1 MKKYKLTI
9 EYDDV
14 SEKIISIEE
23 EFTEPE
29 KHPSISEDD
38 ISKLTSQDILK
49 IMFFKDYGKA

>member
-9 EYDDV
+9 EYNDI
-14 SEKIISIEE
+14 SEEIISIEE

-29 KHPSISEDD
+29 KQPNINEDD
-38 ISKLTSQDILK
+38 IAKLTTQDILK